1 MTTEKSSTTKD
12 DEQLLLN
19 HLTKLGTEYEDLSK
33 KEKDLETLLERL
45 KHEERHLKASLSI
58 VDQSSTNR
66 KPSNIQEQQA
76 LKRLEDALMEDSSSS
91 SDEEISG

>member
-1 MTTEKSSTTKD
+1 MATEKSSTTKD

-19 HLTKLGTEYEDLSK
+19 HLTELGTEYEDLSK

-45 KHEERHLKASLSI
+45 KHEERHLKTSLSI
-58 VDQSSTNR
+58 VDQSSTIR

>member
-1 MTTEKSSTTKD
+1 MATEKSSTTKD

-45 KHEERHLKASLSI
+45 KHEERHLKASLAI